1 MIRRTLL
8 AKASLFGASVLLHG
22 IAGMGNALAA
32 ETNRKPARPASRYLP
47 IPDGY
52 VRTGQMEQVP
62 PAVLYGVAL
71 QESARMFGQYALPYP
86 WTLNVAGEPRRFR
99 THAEAV
105 NGLRESV
112 RRGRGIFDA
121 IGCAGCHVPSF
132 ITGDAPGFPEISRQ
146 SIHPYT
152 DLLLH
157 DMGPDL
163 ADGRSDGEATGRE
176 WRTPPLWGIGL
187 VGSVNGHTRLL
198 HDGRARGIDEAI
210 LWHGGEAERSRGI
223 FLRLSSD
230 DRNALLAFLRSL

>member
-8 AKASLFGASVLLHG
+8 AKASLFGASVLLRG

-112 RRGRGIFDA
+112 RRG
-121 IGCAGCHVPSF
+121 
-132 ITGDAPGFPEISRQ
+132 ITSVDCGLMQVNWRYHNKKLGDYHRALDPYPNLRVGAQILRDHYADTRDWFKAVGRYHSPGDAARAESYARSVFHRISMVA
-146 SIHPYT
+146 H
-152 DLLLH
+152 
-157 DMGPDL
+157 
-163 ADGRSDGEATGRE
+163 A
-176 WRTPPLWGIGL
+176 
-187 VGSVNGHTRLL
+187 
-198 HDGRARGIDEAI
+198 
-210 LWHGGEAERSRGI
+210 
-223 FLRLSSD
+223 
-230 DRNALLAFLRSL
+230 